1 MPVKTRDSVV
11 DAVRQL
17 PEFRQAAVSFFD
29 TLQRAGRPSP
39 DHEEA
44 VDYLVHFGLQ
54 EVSEMAQDR
63 LINWQ
68 HTSLHL
74 HHLASILKANPALKS
89 ISRNEFPPGVDTSR
103 TYLRNWWLPRKGPK
117 GNAPPDHLSR
127 RWIMKYTCLSVAL
140 IYNYEVICEELEVA
154 KAVVRADP
162 DMAAWM
168 AEEPPAFQK
177 SAKHRRSS
185 RASALLAA

>member
-1 MPVKTRDSVV
+1 MPVKTQEQVV
-11 DAVRQL
+11 AAVREL
-17 PEFRQAAVSFFD
+17 PEFRKAAISFFD

-39 DHEEA
+39 GEEEA

-74 HHLASILKANPALKS
+74 HHLASILEANPSLKS
-89 ISRNEFPPGVDTSR
+89 ISRNEFPTGVDASR
-103 TYLRNWWLPRKGPK
+103 TYLQEWWLPRKGPK
-117 GNAPPDHLSR
+117 SKTPPDHLSR
-127 RWIMKYTCLSVAL
+127 GWVILHTLWSVNR
-140 IYNYEVICEELEVA
+140 IETYEVICEELEAA

-168 AEEPPAFQK
+168 AEVPPAFQK
-177 SAKHRRSS
+177 SAKRSKS
-185 RASALLAA
+185 SKTSALIAA